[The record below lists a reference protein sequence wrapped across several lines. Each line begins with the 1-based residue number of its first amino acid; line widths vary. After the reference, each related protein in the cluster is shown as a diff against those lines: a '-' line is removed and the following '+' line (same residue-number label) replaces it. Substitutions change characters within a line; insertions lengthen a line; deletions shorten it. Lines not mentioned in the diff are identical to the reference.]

1 MSLTFLPLVPAVLA
15 AQETPRI
22 RGTESQAEADTL
34 PTRQV
39 LPRKKMQVSEYLHR
53 LRRKPGVSPEA
64 AVLIHSTPP
73 PRTLC
78 TGHLLEDK
86 LHKQHTVR
94 RTEPYA
100 SSTRRAAGC
109 WAGLFQVFN
118 LRSSSAQGSRKATWS
133 PSLCV
138 TLTQGASLTPRPGT
152 LAPEPF
158 LGVCRPATHRS
169 WRCTC
174 VGSRREGAA
183 YRLRCTWLALMTRSR
198 RPSLI
203 GQCRLRQT
211 LLLNIRFTSF

>member
-1 MSLTFLPLVPAVLA
+1 
-15 AQETPRI
+15 
-22 RGTESQAEADTL
+22 
-34 PTRQV
+34 
-39 LPRKKMQVSEYLHR
+39 MQVSECLHDSDR
-53 LRRKPGVSPEA
+53 SPGQSPEA
-64 AVLIHSTPP
+64 AVLTHSTPP
-73 PRTLC
+73 PR
-78 TGHLLEDK
+78 DPV
-86 LHKQHTVR
+86 HKAICWKTSYINNIVR
-94 RTEPYA
+94 RTEPSA

-109 WAGLFQVFN
+109 WAGLCQVFN
-118 LRSSSAQGSRKATWS
+118 LRSCSAQGSRKATWS

-138 TLTQGASLTPRPGT
+138 TLTRCTSLTPWPGT

-183 YRLRCTWLALMTRSR
+183 DTLRCAWLALMTRCR

-203 GQCRLRQT
+203 GQFRLRQT